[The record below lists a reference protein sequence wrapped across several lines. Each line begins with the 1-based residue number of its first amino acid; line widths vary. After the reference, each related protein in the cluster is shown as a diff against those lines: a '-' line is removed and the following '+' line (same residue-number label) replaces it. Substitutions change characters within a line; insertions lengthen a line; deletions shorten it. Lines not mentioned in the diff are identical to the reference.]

1 LKQLYSSS
9 RRPNIIEVPPAK
21 FLMITERGEPGGGGY
36 QTALRALYS
45 VAYRVKS
52 KAKAAGRDFVMMPL
66 EGLWWW
72 DEPADDMSR
81 SPPREEWN
89 WKSMIRLPDFVTRK
103 MVEEAKTEVRKGKG
117 LEKADNVVLEEYNE
131 GLSAQIL
138 HIGPY
143 SEEEKTIKK
152 LHRFI
157 NERGYRVRGYHHEI
171 YLSDPRRTP
180 PGRWRT
186 IIRQPIERA
195 DDEK

>member
-1 LKQLYSSS
+1 
-9 RRPNIIEVPPAK
+9 
-21 FLMITERGEPGGGGY
+21 
-36 QTALRALYS
+36 
-45 VAYRVKS
+45 
-52 KAKAAGRDFVMMPL
+52 
-66 EGLWWW
+66 
-72 DEPADDMSR
+72 
-81 SPPREEWN
+81 
-89 WKSMIRLPDFVTRK
+89 MIRLPDFVTRK
-103 MVEEAKTEVRKGKG
+103 MAKKAKTEVRKEKR

-180 PGRWRT
+180 PGGGGRSSDN
-186 IIRQPIERA
+186 P
-195 DDEK
+195 